1 MNQSELD
8 NALTP
13 LKKDLSERIDS
24 RGMLQGII
32 SKHIQMINRCID
44 QNVTI
49 SLIHATIFTE
59 NDVSFNH
66 LKNLIYRA
74 RAKLAKSQQSTNN
87 YQGGIPQ
94 ENITEEKYTSTQNG
108 NAFSSLVKK
117 EQKPIH
123 NSSSDQESANER
135 LKQLLMQKRNEA

>member
-13 LKKDLSERIDS
+13 LKKDLSERINS

-32 SKHIQMINRCID
+32 NKHIQMINRCID

-49 SLIHATIFTE
+49 SLIHATIFPE

-74 RAKLAKSQQSTNN
+74 RTKLAKSQQSTNN
-87 YQGGIPQ
+87 SQGGISQ
-94 ENITEEKYTSTQNG
+94 ENIIEGQYTSTQNG
-108 NAFSSLVKK
+108 NAFSSLAKK

-123 NSSSDQESANER
+123 NSSSDQEAANER
-135 LKQLLMQKRNEA
+135 LKQLLMQKKNEA